1 MLFSQP
7 LRPGGFGL
15 ATVAPNLHIV
25 LCVVGSWMARKGA
38 RVETSLHLCQCRT
51 TSFMYRFADEPKI
64 VLVDPCCT
72 PSKDRSRLPLLGR
85 ISCVWEDWCFCN
97 LRKCLEPLK
106 RCISTV
112 WVILGY
118 LAQLIYLIASQVC
131 FWLNLYVLWFIQVA
145 LLGSV
150 AAMARWL
157 GTELLELTATD
168 NERGPSWKT
177 LVIPLSFQAFFLSLF
192 VTFGLAFANP
202 SASQPLADPEV
213 LASSWTTCH

>member
-1 MLFSQP
+1 
-7 LRPGGFGL
+7 
-15 ATVAPNLHIV
+15 
-25 LCVVGSWMARKGA
+25 MARKGA

-112 WVILGY
+112 WVILDY
-118 LAQLIYLIASQVC
+118 LAKLIYLIASQVC
-131 FWLNLYVLWFIQVA
+131 FSLNLYVLWFIQVA

-168 NERGPSWKT
+168 NGRGLWWYR
-177 LVIPLSFQAFFLSLF
+177 LVFRPFSCHFLSLLDWLLRIQVHPNPLIPRF
-192 VTFGLAFANP
+192 WQAHELLVTKLQFCAKADCDYSFNFILVWRAF
-202 SASQPLADPEV
+202 L
-213 LASSWTTCH
+213 